1 MKHLSLSLVLLALAA
16 TTAQADVELREAECW
31 VQASMV
37 QNVDCYHV
45 IVPLDRANPSDGTA
59 RLAVAV
65 LRSSSRSPA
74 PDPIIYM
81 EGGPGA
87 PTFATDYP
95 DYEDYSDFWWEHT
108 SSFRRTRDFILFD
121 QRGIGLS
128 RPSLDCPELHDL
140 DRTMPEILH
149 YDHPLIGREASE
161 LAACY
166 ERLRADGVPL
176 EQFDTRNSA
185 DDVAD
190 IVRALGYEQ
199 VNLYGVSYG
208 TRLGLEVMRR
218 HPDLVRSAVLDGVY
232 PPTIDAE
239 LDFPRAVAGAFA
251 NLFEDCANDPGCR
264 RVAPDA
270 EATFERLIADLNANP
285 RELELYD
292 LDYFDRG
299 TYVRFNGNA
308 VTSSMVDYLYDSY
321 WLTYIP
327 LMIGTAGDGD
337 LDALS
342 YFYWPSSWGGD
353 GMDEGVFVNVECR
366 EAPTLDTAALTAE
379 AARYGI
385 YGEAVLEWSLVP
397 FCDVWPV
404 QSDPL
409 DAGGPVVS
417 DAPTL
422 LMSGRYDPVTPASF
436 ADEAA
441 ETLSDSRHLVFRSGG
456 HGVSF
461 WFDCATKLAAKFFEA
476 PNPGAVPFPRCRDY
490 TDAADF
496 ALRF

>member
-1 MKHLSLSLVLLALAA
+1 
-16 TTAQADVELREAECW
+16 
-31 VQASMV
+31 
-37 QNVDCYHV
+37 
-45 IVPLDRANPSDGTA
+45 
-59 RLAVAV
+59 
-65 LRSSSRSPA
+65 
-74 PDPIIYM
+74 
-81 EGGPGA
+81 
-87 PTFATDYP
+87 
-95 DYEDYSDFWWEHT
+95 
-108 SSFRRTRDFILFD
+108 
-121 QRGIGLS
+121 
-128 RPSLDCPELHDL
+128 
-140 DRTMPEILH
+140 
-149 YDHPLIGREASE
+149 
-161 LAACY
+161 
-166 ERLRADGVPL
+166 
-176 EQFDTRNSA
+176 
-185 DDVAD
+185 
-190 IVRALGYEQ
+190 
-199 VNLYGVSYG
+199 
-208 TRLGLEVMRR
+208 
-218 HPDLVRSAVLDGVY
+218 
-232 PPTIDAE
+232 
-239 LDFPRAVAGAFA
+239 
-251 NLFEDCANDPGCR
+251 
-264 RVAPDA
+264 
-270 EATFERLIADLNANP
+270 
-285 RELELYD
+285 
-292 LDYFDRG
+292 
-299 TYVRFNGNA
+299 
-308 VTSSMVDYLYDSY
+308 
-321 WLTYIP
+321 
-327 LMIGTAGDGD
+327 MIGTAGDGD

-476 PNPGAVPFPRCRDY
+476 PNPEAVPFPRCRDY

>member
-239 LDFPRAVAGAFA
+239 LDF
-251 NLFEDCANDPGCR
+251 
-264 RVAPDA
+264 
-270 EATFERLIADLNANP
+270 
-285 RELELYD
+285 
-292 LDYFDRG
+292 
-299 TYVRFNGNA
+299 
-308 VTSSMVDYLYDSY
+308 
-321 WLTYIP
+321 
-327 LMIGTAGDGD
+327 
-337 LDALS
+337 
-342 YFYWPSSWGGD
+342 
-353 GMDEGVFVNVECR
+353 
-366 EAPTLDTAALTAE
+366 
-379 AARYGI
+379 
-385 YGEAVLEWSLVP
+385 
-397 FCDVWPV
+397 
-404 QSDPL
+404 
-409 DAGGPVVS
+409 
-417 DAPTL
+417 
-422 LMSGRYDPVTPASF
+422 
-436 ADEAA
+436 
-441 ETLSDSRHLVFRSGG
+441 
-456 HGVSF
+456 
-461 WFDCATKLAAKFFEA
+461 
-476 PNPGAVPFPRCRDY
+476 
-490 TDAADF
+490 
-496 ALRF
+496 